1 MELKQSVTY
10 RNITFEPAP
19 ALMRHCGTVFINYCH
34 NICSISLFLPSLLAA
49 AAPLPGSAGG
59 FFESVD
65 ESENQEDPV
74 CPV

>member
-1 MELKQSVTY
+1 MELKQSVFTS
-10 RNITFEPAP
+10 
-19 ALMRHCGTVFINYCH
+19 YCH

-49 AAPLPGSAGG
+49 AAPPPGSAGG

-74 CPV
+74 GPV